1 MSNHRAE
8 TFTSSDELKGIVKAY
23 LANCGVDEKRCLDVS
38 ANNVSVGGYCVS
50 IHFVYEQTDIK
61 SKYGEPVMFWV
72 EPFDTVHDIKEQVK
86 KAAQD
91 IEDAEYNDLTSK
103 DGN

>member
-23 LANCGVDEKRCLDVS
+23 LAQCAIDDYRCLDVVATYNLRS
-38 ANNVSVGGYCVS
+38 KEHAVLIN
-50 IHFVYEQTDIK
+50 FVYEQTDNE
-61 SKYGEPVMFWV
+61 SKYGEPIIFWV
-72 EPFDTVHDIKEQVK
+72 NPTDTVHDIKEQVK
-86 KAAQD
+86 KAAQE

-103 DGN
+103 DC

>member
-8 TFTSSDELKGIVKAY
+8 TFTSSDELKGMIKAFLY
-23 LANCGVDEKRCLDVS
+23 DRVSFERCL
-38 ANNVSVGGYCVS
+38 NVVYVGQRKVTERQ
-50 IHFVYEQTDIK
+50 HFVIQYCFEQTDNE
-61 SKYGEPVMFWV
+61 SKMADYPISFEKT
-72 EPFDTVHDIKEQVK
+72 DTCFEIKEQVK
-86 KAAQD
+86 KAAQE